1 MQPSRKLRQFQLFDF
16 FNYLFMTLLGILMIF
31 PILHVLAKSL
41 SSEVAI
47 NTGRVTLFPV
57 NLTFDNY
64 LVILNDPSILRA
76 FGVSVLVT
84 VVGTLIN
91 LIATASLAY
100 PLSRQEYQG
109 RKPIL
114 MLILVTFIFSAPLI
128 PNFLLIKNLHLL
140 DTLWALMIPG
150 AISAYNLFIMRSF
163 YMGLPNELI
172 DCART
177 DGASEL
183 RIIWS
188 VVLPL
193 SKPVMAT
200 MGLFYAVTHWN
211 SYSQA
216 LYFINSRT
224 LYPLQLRL
232 QEIVMNNTMGEA
244 GALIEELS
252 NVSPSGVQMSVIIV
266 SVLPIMLVYPFLQK
280 YFVKGMLIGSIKS

>member
-1 MQPSRKLRQFQLFDF
+1 MQPSSKLRRFHLFDGM
-16 FNYLFMTLLGILMIF
+16 NYIFMTLLGIMMIF

-41 SSEVAI
+41 SSEAAI
-47 NTGRVTLFPV
+47 NSGRVSLLPV
-57 NLTFDNY
+57 DLTFDNY
-64 LVILNDPSILRA
+64 QVILNDPSILRA
-76 FGVSVLVT
+76 FGVSVFIT
-84 VVGTLIN
+84 IVGTLIN
-91 LIATASLAY
+91 LVSTASLAY

-140 DTLWALMIPG
+140 DTVWALMIPG

-163 YMGLPNELI
+163 YMSLPNELI

-193 SKPVMAT
+193 SKPIMAT

-232 QEIVMNNTMGEA
+232 QEIVMNNSMAEA
-244 GALIEELS
+244 GGLMEELS